1 MPVDPLTPTTPAP
14 GTAAAQPRDPSI
26 LGKDDFLKLLIGQ
39 MQNQDPLNPGDPT
52 QQMGEMTQFSILEQ
66 ITNLSQSQQA
76 SAENDYDQQAVSLIG
91 RTVTYVRD
99 DGSSATGLVQ
109 QVTFTSRG
117 PQLTIDGVTGIAP
130 VTVTEV
136 R

>member
-1 MPVDPLTPTTPAP
+1 MPINPLDTTTTSTAGATAP
-14 GTAAAQPRDPSI
+14 RQQGV

-39 MQNQDPLNPGDPT
+39 MQNQDPLSPSDPS

-66 ITNLSQSQQA
+66 ITNLAQSQQA

-91 RTVTYVRD
+91 RTVTYVRA
-99 DGSSATGLVQ
+99 DGSSASGV
-109 QVTFTSRG
+109 VDSVMFTSRG
-117 PQLTIDGVTGIAP
+117 PALTIGSDTGIAP